1 MVSMA
6 AADTNERF
14 LRPAH
19 LGAFEN
25 TRADATLLLDDAT
38 LVEVMAGETTIMKAN
53 PVPPCLSVLLLLV
66 IGCARVRVFKPSL
79 YIYAR
84 VSVRECQTAASVG
97 SGRSSCS
104 SLSTFYTLSTLIS
117 RP

>member
-6 AADTNERF
+6 AADTNQRF

-38 LVEVMAGETTIMKAN
+38 LVEVMAGETTIMMAN
-53 PVPPCLSVLLLLV
+53 PAPPCLSVLLLLV
-66 IGCARVRVFKPSL
+66 IGCARVRVS
-79 YIYAR
+79 
-84 VSVRECQTAASVG
+84 
-97 SGRSSCS
+97 S
-104 SLSTFYTLSTLIS
+104 SLVCIYTRACPSAS
-117 RP
+117 ARRPHPSAAGARLVPP